1 MTDEQIDQHTAKL
14 GSILSGVPK
23 KNLTGLGKYNPTK
36 AELAERWR
44 MVRRKGRWRMER
56 CGSDDETAEQNI

>member
-1 MTDEQIDQHTAKL
+1 MTDKHIDQHMAEL
-14 GSILSGVPK
+14 GGILLGVPK
-23 KNLTGLGKYNPTK
+23 TNRTGIDHYPTK